1 MSTRLTEMGV
11 SMVDS
16 QSLKLLFSA
25 MAVNDR
31 ISTYLSKRLKSR
43 GYEAASVSV
52 LNFLSQLECGVN
64 YGSEIARSIGVS
76 RQMVA
81 KTVKELCRIGY
92 LEQAEGVGR
101 QKQILFTKLGEQLM
115 ADSRLL
121 LAELDNELFDALGE
135 AGVKETINRLDK
147 VQELVA
153 QIE

>member
-1 MSTRLTEMGV
+1 
-11 SMVDS
+11 
-16 QSLKLLFSA
+16 
-25 MAVNDR
+25 
-31 ISTYLSKRLKSR
+31 
-43 GYEAASVSV
+43 
-52 LNFLSQLECGVN
+52 
-64 YGSEIARSIGVS
+64 
-76 RQMVA
+76 VA